1 MFVSNRCRSVSVG
14 TLAVAMS
21 ACSASPSRNILG
33 AYFPSWMLCAV
44 AGIAGALIAR
54 AVLSSAGL
62 LEEIPAPAVVLM
74 VLAVAVTL
82 GIWLLWLA

>member
-1 MFVSNRCRSVSVG
+1 MSNRCRSVSVG
-14 TLAVAMS
+14 AMAATIS

-33 AYFPSWMLCAV
+33 AYFPSWMICAA
-44 AGIAGALIAR
+44 AGVAGALIAR
-54 AVLSSAGL
+54 TVLSSTGL

-82 GIWLLWLA
+82 GIWLAWLA

>member
-1 MFVSNRCRSVSVG
+1 MSNRCRSVSVG
-14 TLAVAMS
+14 AMAATIS

-33 AYFPSWMLCAV
+33 AYFPSWMICAA
-44 AGIAGALIAR
+44 AGVAGALIAR
-54 AVLSSAGL
+54 TVLSSTGL

-82 GIWLLWLA
+82 GIWLVWLA

>member
-1 MFVSNRCRSVSVG
+1 MSNRCRSVGVG
-14 TLAVAMS
+14 AMAVAIS

-33 AYFPSWMLCAV
+33 AYFPSWMICAV
-44 AGIAGALIAR
+44 AGIAAALIAR
-54 AVLSSAGL
+54 AVLSAAGL

-82 GIWLLWLA
+82 GIWLVWLA

>member
-1 MFVSNRCRSVSVG
+1 
-14 TLAVAMS
+14 
-21 ACSASPSRNILG
+21 
-33 AYFPSWMLCAV
+33 MLCAV

>member
-1 MFVSNRCRSVSVG
+1 VSNRYRRVG
-14 TLAVAMS
+14 FGAMAVTIS

-33 AYFPSWMLCAV
+33 AYFPSWMICAV
-44 AGIAGALIAR
+44 AGVAAALVAR

-82 GIWLLWLA
+82 GIWLAWLA